1 MPTPA
6 PSPEQIAAV
15 IERMGTK
22 WDRFSRTVDALEFLF
37 DYVSDLAIL
46 ADAYMH
52 EHGIEQPDV
61 FAPSSSKANE

>member
-1 MPTPA
+1 MA
-6 PSPEQIAAV
+6 CPSPEQIAAV

-22 WDRFSRTVDALEFLF
+22 WDRFSRTVDARGEFLF
-37 DYVSDLAIL
+37 EYIEDLATL

-61 FAPSSSKANE
+61 FTPSSSKANE